1 MHLYPFNN
9 IYVISNIHTVFK
21 LEYPYYDMSLIKATE
36 EGKSTYDSILKLVLQ
51 RARIKSMST
60 APDI

>member
-51 RARIKSMST
+51 I
-60 APDI
+60 